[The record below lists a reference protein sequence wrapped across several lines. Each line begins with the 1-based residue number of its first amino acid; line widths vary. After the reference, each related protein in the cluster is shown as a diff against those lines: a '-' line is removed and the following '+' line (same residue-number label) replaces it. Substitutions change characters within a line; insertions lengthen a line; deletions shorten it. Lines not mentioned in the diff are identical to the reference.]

1 MPGYTSI
8 LKVLIDRQILKL
20 GIMTTKIALDTGKSI
35 LLFVAVIVLA
45 ATSFGQTIW
54 TADKNHAQLH
64 FSAFHYDIAHIEGT
78 FNDFTVTMV
87 SEKDDFSDAQVE
99 MVAQVNSI
107 NTQMEMRDN
116 DMKSKHW
123 FDAEQFPVITFKST
137 SFKKVKGKNYLLAG
151 NITLHGVTIPIVFN
165 VVFNGWAVTMTK
177 KKTAGFTVTGKVKR
191 SDFTLGGTPIETGV
205 SNEIEVWANVEI
217 GKN

>member
-1 MPGYTSI
+1 
-8 LKVLIDRQILKL
+8 
-20 GIMTTKIALDTGKSI
+20 MTTKIKGT
-35 LLFVAVIVLA
+35 LLLVAAIALA
-45 ATSFGQTIW
+45 ATSFGQTMW
-54 TADKNHAQLH
+54 TTDKNHAQLH
-64 FSAFHYDIAHIEGT
+64 FSAVHFGIAHIEGI
-78 FNDFTVTMV
+78 FKEFTVTMT
-87 SEKDDFSDAQVE
+87 SEKEDFSDAQIE

-116 DMKSKHW
+116 DMRSKRW

-137 SFKKVKGKNYLLAG
+137 SFKKEKGNNYRLAG
-151 NITLHGVTIPIVFN
+151 NLTLHVMTIPIVFN

-177 KKTAGFTVTGKVKR
+177 RKTAGFTVTGEVKR
-191 SDFTLGGTPIETGV
+191 NDFNLGGTPLETGV

>member
-1 MPGYTSI
+1 MTI
-8 LKVLIDRQILKL
+8 KL
-20 GIMTTKIALDTGKSI
+20 ATKGT
-35 LLFVAVIVLA
+35 LLLVAAIVLA
-45 ATSFGQTIW
+45 ATSFGQTMW
-54 TADKNHAQLH
+54 TTDKNHAQLH
-64 FSAFHYDIAHIEGT
+64 FSAIHFGIAHIEGI
-78 FNDFTVTMV
+78 FKEFTVTMT
-87 SEKDDFSDAQVE
+87 SEKEDFSDAQIE

-116 DMKSKHW
+116 DMRSKRW

-137 SFKKVKGKNYLLAG
+137 SFKKEKGNNYRLAG
-151 NITLHGVTIPIVFN
+151 NLTLHGMTIPIVFN

-177 KKTAGFTVTGKVKR
+177 RKTAGFTVTGEVKR
-191 SDFTLGGTPIETGV
+191 NDFNLGGTPLETGV

>member
-1 MPGYTSI
+1 
-8 LKVLIDRQILKL
+8 V
-20 GIMTTKIALDTGKSI
+20 TTKTKISMTIKLATKGT
-35 LLFVAVIVLA
+35 LLLVAAIVLA
-45 ATSFGQTIW
+45 ATSFGQTMW
-54 TADKNHAQLH
+54 TTDKNHAQLH
-64 FSAFHYDIAHIEGT
+64 FSAIHFGIAHIEGI
-78 FNDFTVTMV
+78 FKEFTVTMT
-87 SEKDDFSDAQVE
+87 SEKEDFSDAQIE

-116 DMKSKHW
+116 DMRSKRW

-137 SFKKVKGKNYLLAG
+137 SFKKEKGNNYRLAG
-151 NITLHGVTIPIVFN
+151 NLTLHGMTIPIVFN

-177 KKTAGFTVTGKVKR
+177 KKTAGFTVTGEVKR
-191 SDFTLGGTPIETGV
+191 NDFNLGGTPLETGV